1 MNRLNFKE
9 IDQPLQARLLA
20 SSPSVGI
27 QARKVVRGL
36 NLFAVPSGADQEEG
50 VSEEPY
56 ASADLHVLVAY
67 PRGLITSF
75 GEGMTST
82 VTSVVVPPHLKLY

>member
-27 QARKVVRGL
+27 QASLDAHG
-36 NLFAVPSGADQEEG
+36 
-50 VSEEPY
+50 
-56 ASADLHVLVAY
+56 
-67 PRGLITSF
+67 
-75 GEGMTST
+75 GETG
-82 VTSVVVPPHLKLY
+82 

>member
-27 QARKVVRGL
+27 QARQ
-36 NLFAVPSGADQEEG
+36 FQPQ
-50 VSEEPY
+50 
-56 ASADLHVLVAY
+56 VLVGATTAALPSAKR
-67 PRGLITSF
+67 PR
-75 GEGMTST
+75 
-82 VTSVVVPPHLKLY
+82 VPIQPL

>member
-27 QARKVVRGL
+27 QARSWKSQSLRLPTSKVH
-36 NLFAVPSGADQEEG
+36 D
-50 VSEEPY
+50 
-56 ASADLHVLVAY
+56 
-67 PRGLITSF
+67 F
-75 GEGMTST
+75 GDGRCHINT
-82 VTSVVVPPHLKLY
+82 